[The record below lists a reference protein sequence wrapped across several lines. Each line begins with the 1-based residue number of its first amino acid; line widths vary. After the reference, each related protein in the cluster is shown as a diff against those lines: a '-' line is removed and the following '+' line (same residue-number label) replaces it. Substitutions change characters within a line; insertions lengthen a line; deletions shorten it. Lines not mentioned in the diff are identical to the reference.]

1 MIHDY
6 QAIKRIV
13 EDVMAQDVANLR
25 VVSVQIQ
32 PPQSDDDSNE
42 LDIKIMVAE
51 QGVKENAR
59 QILHAMSNIRS
70 RLYREDSS
78 VTPVFSFGHA
88 LG

>member
-13 EDVMAQDVANLR
+13 EDVMAQDVADLR

-42 LDIKIMVAE
+42 LGIRIMVSE

-59 QILHAMSNIRS
+59 RILHAMSNIRS
-70 RLYREDSS
+70 KLYLADSS
-78 VTPVFSFGHA
+78 MTPVFSFGHA
-88 LG
+88 LR